1 MIVPSQSPLSSLK
14 LSSGMYFIE
23 AFKYNKRVEKISS
36 LLPSIFGRFW
46 AIFMKSFIFFKP
58 GRAFCSVKV
67 WKDIQLFNEKFDLD
81 LSESEWPLY
90 FNYKKERKTLELINK
105 KEELKQA
112 FSDIIPEDMYFSL
125 D

>member
-1 MIVPSQSPLSSLK
+1 MLFSL
-14 LSSGMYFIE
+14 FILNFLE
-23 AFKYNKRVEKISS
+23 
-36 LLPSIFGRFW
+36 FG
-46 AIFMKSFIFFKP
+46 K
-58 GRAFCSVKV
+58 G
-67 WKDIQLFNEKFDLD
+67 LFNEKFDLD
-81 LSESEWPLY
+81 LSESEGPLY